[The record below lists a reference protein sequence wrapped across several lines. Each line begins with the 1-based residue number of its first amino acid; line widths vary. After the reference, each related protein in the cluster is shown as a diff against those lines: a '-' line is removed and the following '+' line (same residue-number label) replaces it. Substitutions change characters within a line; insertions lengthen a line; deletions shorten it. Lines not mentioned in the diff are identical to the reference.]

1 MASSGE
7 EANEVQKLG
16 WIGLVQCFL
25 HETTVICL
33 AFGGVRSFSGP
44 PQSQQKEA
52 PTEEGCRVT
61 LPEKATQLVP
71 PVEHVFDKADES
83 IG

>member
-1 MASSGE
+1 MRYL
-7 EANEVQKLG
+7 KLG

-33 AFGGVRSFSGP
+33 AFGGVRSFFSGP

-52 PTEEGCRVT
+52 PTEEGWSRYSTV
-61 LPEKATQLVP
+61 EKATQLVSP
-71 PVEHVFDKADES
+71 
-83 IG
+83 G

>member
-1 MASSGE
+1 M
-7 EANEVQKLG
+7 
-16 WIGLVQCFL
+16 
-25 HETTVICL
+25 ICL